1 MKNITK
7 IEPTWLNMLRIREN
21 IKKITQL

>member
-7 IEPTWLNMLRIREN
+7 IEPTG
-21 IKKITQL
+21 

>member
-7 IEPTWLNMLRIREN
+7 IIESS
-21 IKKITQL
+21 